1 MQLLNK
7 GFQAFQYKIYYALC
21 HVLPPSFFKAVF
33 KKCAASCLSK
43 SFECVLP
50 WSWGLSA
57 IVQDIQ
63 SIFWN
68 TSCKDR
74 VLLFVGLWNSR
85 NNTLLQSFSFC
96 WKKKT
101 KQGTTGGPTE
111 LLEFMGSLL
120 LLCVTPRADRKL
132 PRYKDQKGGNKWSW
146 KCLRILVS

>member
-21 HVLPPSFFKAVF
+21 HVLPPSFFKVVL

-43 SFECVLP
+43 SFKCVLP

-96 WKKKT
+96 WKR
-101 KQGTTGGPTE
+101 KQNRGLQGARQSYWSLWVLCYFSVWHPEQTE
-111 LLEFMGSLL
+111 NFH
-120 LLCVTPRADRKL
+120 VTRTRKVETNGHG
-132 PRYKDQKGGNKWSW
+132 YA
-146 KCLRILVS
+146 